1 MRAVDQ
7 GRGRRA
13 AAPRR
18 AHADAVTALMAAGFG
33 VTLALAVSSES
44 RATLTA
50 PGGWATVSGRVTGLL
65 GAYLLMILV
74 VLVARLPAV
83 ERVAGHDK
91 LLALHRRI
99 APWTLV
105 VLVAHAVLIT
115 AGYAV
120 AARTGVLPEL
130 WRLLTQY
137 PGMITAGVGLI
148 LLAVAGLTSV
158 RYARRRMRHE
168 TWWAVHLYTYLAL
181 ALAFSHQIATGRA
194 FVTHPLAQAFWIA
207 LWLATAG
214 VVLVYRVGLPL
225 FRSLR
230 HRLVVAS
237 VHEESPNVYSIM
249 LRGRNLQRLAV
260 SGGQFF
266 QWRFLQRG
274 LWWQAHPYSLSALPA
289 PPHLRVTVKALGDH
303 SATLAAL
310 RPGTRVVVEGPY
322 GAFTK
327 HVAPGRKVLLV
338 GAGVGVTPIRAMLE
352 DLEPDADAVIIVR
365 ASRRQDLV
373 LHDELRRLVD
383 GRPAGQLHELVGPR
397 QDVQLRPD
405 VVELLCPDIAE
416 RSVFLCG
423 PDGFVKAFAAAARS
437 LGVPRSSIHTEAF
450 AF

>member
-1 MRAVDQ
+1 
-7 GRGRRA
+7 
-13 AAPRR
+13 
-18 AHADAVTALMAAGFG
+18 
-33 VTLALAVSSES
+33 
-44 RATLTA
+44 
-50 PGGWATVSGRVTGLL
+50 
-65 GAYLLMILV
+65 
-74 VLVARLPAV
+74 
-83 ERVAGHDK
+83 
-91 LLALHRRI
+91 
-99 APWTLV
+99 
-105 VLVAHAVLIT
+105 VLIT

-237 VHEESPNVYSIM
+237 VHEESPNVYSIV

-310 RPGTRVVVEGPY
+310 RPGTRVAVEGPY

-352 DLEPDADAVIIVR
+352 DLEADADAVVIVR

-383 GRPAGQLHELVGPR
+383 GRRAGQLHELVGPR
-397 QDVQLRPD
+397 QDIRLRAD

-423 PDGFVKAFAAAARS
+423 PDGFVKAFATAARS

>member
-7 GRGRRA
+7 GRRRRA

-44 RATLTA
+44 RATLAA

-105 VLVAHAVLIT
+105 ALVAHAVLIT
-115 AGYAV
+115 AGYA
-120 AARTGVLPEL
+120 AEARTGVLHEL

-148 LLAVAGLTSV
+148 LLTVAGLTSV
-158 RYARRRMRHE
+158 RHARRRMRHE

-214 VVLVYRVGLPL
+214 VVLVYRVGCPCSARCGTSWWSHRCTRRAPTCT
-225 FRSLR
+225 RSCCGD
-230 HRLVVAS
+230 ATCS
-237 VHEESPNVYSIM
+237 GWPCP
-249 LRGRNLQRLAV
+249 AV
-260 SGGQFF
+260 SSSSGG
-266 QWRFLQRG
+266 
-274 LWWQAHPYSLSALPA
+274 SCSA
-289 PPHLRVTVKALGDH
+289 GC
-303 SATLAAL
+303 
-310 RPGTRVVVEGPY
+310 G
-322 GAFTK
+322 
-327 HVAPGRKVLLV
+327 GR
-338 GAGVGVTPIRAMLE
+338 PIRT
-352 DLEPDADAVIIVR
+352 R
-365 ASRRQDLV
+365 CRRFP
-373 LHDELRRLVD
+373 RR
-383 GRPAGQLHELVGPR
+383 PISA
-397 QDVQLRPD
+397 
-405 VVELLCPDIAE
+405 
-416 RSVFLCG
+416 
-423 PDGFVKAFAAAARS
+423 
-437 LGVPRSSIHTEAF
+437 
-450 AF
+450 

>member
-7 GRGRRA
+7 GRRRRA

-44 RATLTA
+44 RATLAA

-105 VLVAHAVLIT
+105 ALVAHAVLIT
-115 AGYAV
+115 AGYA
-120 AARTGVLPEL
+120 AEARTGVLHEL

-158 RYARRRMRHE
+158 RHARRRMRHE

-230 HRLVVAS
+230 HQLVVAS
-237 VHEESPNVYSIM
+237 VHEESPNVYSIV

-266 QWRFLQRG
+266 QWRSG
-274 LWWQAHPYSLSALPA
+274 HPA
-289 PPHLRVTVKALGDH
+289 P
-303 SATLAAL
+303 
-310 RPGTRVVVEGPY
+310 
-322 GAFTK
+322 
-327 HVAPGRKVLLV
+327 
-338 GAGVGVTPIRAMLE
+338 
-352 DLEPDADAVIIVR
+352 
-365 ASRRQDLV
+365 
-373 LHDELRRLVD
+373 
-383 GRPAGQLHELVGPR
+383 
-397 QDVQLRPD
+397 
-405 VVELLCPDIAE
+405 
-416 RSVFLCG
+416 
-423 PDGFVKAFAAAARS
+423 
-437 LGVPRSSIHTEAF
+437 
-450 AF
+450 

>member
-1 MRAVDQ
+1 
-7 GRGRRA
+7 
-13 AAPRR
+13 
-18 AHADAVTALMAAGFG
+18 
-33 VTLALAVSSES
+33 
-44 RATLTA
+44 
-50 PGGWATVSGRVTGLL
+50 
-65 GAYLLMILV
+65 
-74 VLVARLPAV
+74 
-83 ERVAGHDK
+83 
-91 LLALHRRI
+91 
-99 APWTLV
+99 
-105 VLVAHAVLIT
+105 
-115 AGYAV
+115 
-120 AARTGVLPEL
+120 
-130 WRLLTQY
+130 
-137 PGMITAGVGLI
+137 
-148 LLAVAGLTSV
+148 
-158 RYARRRMRHE
+158 
-168 TWWAVHLYTYLAL
+168 
-181 ALAFSHQIATGRA
+181 
-194 FVTHPLAQAFWIA
+194 
-207 LWLATAG
+207 
-214 VVLVYRVGLPL
+214 
-225 FRSLR
+225 
-230 HRLVVAS
+230 
-237 VHEESPNVYSIM
+237 VYSIV